1 MDAELTRRLTEIAG
15 AGGLV
20 ERTSVVIARDADSVA
35 GIARVCAETLTPIAV
50 SSGASGTDGAAPQR
64 GVVISLNRLTGISV
78 AAGGLTMRAEA
89 GATVAALRSAAG
101 DQQLAVVGLPDAVDA
116 EHVGTLIARGEVPR
130 RSLCGIEAVLSTGE
144 RVSAGGSVLKDVVGY
159 DLGTVLLG
167 SMGALAI
174 IVAATFRL
182 EPVRSRTPVPE
193 PPGAVPPHE
202 LIARAFDPQ
211 GLLSA
216 RG

>member
-1 MDAELTRRLTEIAG
+1 
-15 AGGLV
+15 
-20 ERTSVVIARDADSVA
+20 VIPRDADSVA
-35 GIARVCAETLTPIAV
+35 AIARVCAETLTSIAV
-50 SSGASGTDGAAPQR
+50 SSSASGTDGAAPQR

-78 AAGGLTMRAEA
+78 AAGGLTLRAEA
-89 GATVAALRSAAG
+89 GATVAAVRIAAG
-101 DQQLAVVGLPDAVDA
+101 EKQLAVVGFPDSVDA

-159 DLGTVLLG
+159 DLGAVLLG

-174 IVAATFRL
+174 IVAASFRL
-182 EPVRSRTPVPE
+182 EPAKSRTPVPK
-193 PPGAVPPHE
+193 PPGGVPPHE

-211 GLLSA
+211 GLLSSQ
-216 RG
+216 G

>member
-1 MDAELTRRLTEIAG
+1 MDAELTRRLVEIAG
-15 AGGLV
+15 AGGVV
-20 ERTSVVIARDADSVA
+20 ERTGVVIPRDADMVA
-35 GIARVCAETLTPIAV
+35 TIARACAETLTPMTV
-50 SSGASGTDGAAPQR
+50 SSSASGTDGAAPPR

-78 AAGGLTMRAEA
+78 AAGGLTLRAEA
-89 GATVAALRSAAG
+89 GAPVAALGRAAG
-101 DQQLAVVGLPDAVDA
+101 DHQLAVVGFPAAVDA
-116 EHVGTLIARGEVPR
+116 DHVGTLIARGEVPR

-144 RVSAGGSVLKDVVGY
+144 RVSAGGNVLKDVVGY
-159 DLGTVLLG
+159 DLAAVLLG

-182 EPVRSRTPVPE
+182 EPALAGTPVSE
-193 PPGAVPPHE
+193 PPGALPRHE